1 LSRGHKP
8 SNRPEGDSQLNAQ
21 QRDILI
27 ACLRRVEQGDRL
39 DSVLRAYPKETRWLR
54 EHMAISSALYIVG
67 ESSPINK
74 ERARKHILSTV
85 AHSTAPSYISSRR
98 QFIFAVAQAALITA
112 GVLTLMVGAAA
123 AAELNLRSVAEQVVD
138 TLVKPL
144 PLSAE
149 GRQHFVGLNA
159 GERETGDQSASHG
172 RPVDPA
178 GDGGAV
184 ADDAL
189 VTSGFPHVVDPHDTN
204 PLARGGQPS
213 RTNPPASDTPDSNP
227 HGNNGEPPG
236 NGGENQEGNHGNR
249 PGTTGPPGQ
258 NPSHSG
264 QPGSDGHNGSNCP
277 GNQGD
282 INQQGQTDSNGNG
295 SNGDKPNGSSG
306 DASNGSN
313 GGGSNGGGPKL
324 STGDAPNGSNGGASS
339 GANSNASNEAST
351 DHSLIFTLY

>member
-1 LSRGHKP
+1 MSRGHKP

-54 EHMAISSALYIVG
+54 EHIAISSALHVAG

-74 ERARKHILSTV
+74 ERAREHILSTV
-85 AHSTAPSYISSRR
+85 AHSTAPSDISSRR
-98 QFIFAVAQAALITA
+98 QFALAIAQAALITV
-112 GVLTLMVGAAA
+112 GVLVLMVGAAA
-123 AAELNLRSVAEQVVD
+123 AAGVDLSSVPRHVVD
-138 TLVKPL
+138 TLAEPL
-144 PLSAE
+144 PLSAQSLENSGARKPGE
-149 GRQHFVGLNA
+149 GEPRAASGGSDREVARSA
-159 GERETGDQSASHG
+159 GGPAIEGDLSTLTGTGFRE
-172 RPVDPA
+172 VDPN
-178 GDGGAV
+178 
-184 ADDAL
+184 
-189 VTSGFPHVVDPHDTN
+189 DTN
-204 PLARGGQPS
+204 SLAQGGQPS
-213 RTNPPASDTPDSNP
+213 RTNPAASGTRDSNP

-236 NGGENQEGNHGNR
+236 NGGENQVGNHGNQ
-249 PGTTGPPGQ
+249 PGTIGPPGQ

-313 GGGSNGGGPKL
+313 GGGPKL